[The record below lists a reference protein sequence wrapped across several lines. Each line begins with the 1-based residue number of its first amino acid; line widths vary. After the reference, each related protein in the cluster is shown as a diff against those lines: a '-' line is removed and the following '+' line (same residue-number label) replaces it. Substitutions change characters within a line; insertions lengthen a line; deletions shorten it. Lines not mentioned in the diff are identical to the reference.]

1 MCTYFVARFYFACT
15 IQDTFCITPEDA
27 HHDSALGK
35 MSFLSVYSKKLL
47 AKASQWIAE
56 SNIRSKSGYIP
67 YSQESKAPLMN
78 EKPVYYLES
87 ILGLRITLSQS
98 NMRMGVP
105 IVEDA
110 K

>member
-1 MCTYFVARFYFACT
+1 
-15 IQDTFCITPEDA
+15 
-27 HHDSALGK
+27 
-35 MSFLSVYSKKLL
+35 
-47 AKASQWIAE
+47 
-56 SNIRSKSGYIP
+56 
-67 YSQESKAPLMN
+67 MN

-87 ILGLRITLSQS
+87 ILALRITLSQS

>member
-1 MCTYFVARFYFACT
+1 
-15 IQDTFCITPEDA
+15 
-27 HHDSALGK
+27 
-35 MSFLSVYSKKLL
+35 MSFLSLYSKKLL

-56 SNIRSKSGYIP
+56 SNICSKSGYIP
-67 YSQESKAPLMN
+67 YSQESKAWQTPLMN

-87 ILGLRITLSQS
+87 ILALRITLSQS